1 MAEGKMREKQSPSAQ
16 RCIRI
21 ALFIV
26 LWAVIA
32 WLLYPLLAF
41 DSASLISIRQYFYRA
56 VLGIMMMILVFGKT
70 VVDLFFP
77 IDLSDK
83 RAISYSILLT
93 VYSLLLVGG
102 IIFMIARVILVYLK
116 SSINTDTG
124 VSY

>member
-1 MAEGKMREKQSPSAQ
+1 MAEGKMLEKQSPSAQ

-26 LWAVIA
+26 LWALIA

>member
-1 MAEGKMREKQSPSAQ
+1 MLEKQSPSAQ

-26 LWAVIA
+26 LWALIA